1 MATRNRKNGRFSKTT
16 RRRRS
21 KPKTNL
27 TNIAVSALVA
37 NSITQG
43 AFNANLL
50 DFFTGKMDG
59 VYKAG
64 VDGSWRMTLPE
75 LLGVSSRQGF
85 GGTYGAGIDFQSAL
99 MKNLKD
105 NGVKM
110 AAGVILIP
118 VVAKTATKLIRK
130 PVILPA
136 NRMLKSVG
144 LDVKV

>member
-1 MATRNRKNGRFSKTT
+1 
-16 RRRRS
+16 
-21 KPKTNL
+21 
-27 TNIAVSALVA
+27 
-37 NSITQG
+37 
-43 AFNANLL
+43 
-50 DFFTGKMDG
+50 MDG

-64 VDGSWRMTLPE
+64 SDGSWRMTLPE
-75 LLGVSSRQGF
+75 LLGMAGRQGF

-99 MKNLKD
+99 MRNLKA
-105 NGVKM
+105 NWVQMAMGV
-110 AAGVILIP
+110 VLIP